1 MQWTDRIGSRVKL
14 RDLHILLAVA
24 QAGSMSR
31 AADRLAISHPVV
43 SKTIADLEHALGVRL
58 LDRTSQGTEPT
69 AYGQALLSCGTVVFD
84 ELRRGVQEIAFLSDP
99 TVGEL
104 RIGCAAPYIE
114 GLIPAVIARLAERC
128 PQIKFQITDT
138 DAVTLCG
145 LLRERKLDLVIG
157 RVLSSVFGDDLTSE
171 FLFDECIHVV
181 AGAKSIWSRRRKI
194 GLAELCDEPWLLPES
209 DNIAMTLICD
219 AFAAAGLKVPA
230 PQVISNSV
238 TLRVRLVETGRFLAI
253 LPDSTI
259 RFGAGRMQI
268 KILPVPLTMKTPPT
282 VAISLKHRT
291 PNPAARLFI
300 DELRAFAKPFMNG
313 RPPQAAIQ
321 PTAKTS
327 NGAGVAKR

>member
-1 MQWTDRIGSRVKL
+1 
-14 RDLHILLAVA
+14 
-24 QAGSMSR
+24 
-31 AADRLAISHPVV
+31 
-43 SKTIADLEHALGVRL
+43 
-58 LDRTSQGTEPT
+58 
-69 AYGQALLSCGTVVFD
+69 
-84 ELRRGVQEIAFLSDP
+84 
-99 TVGEL
+99 
-104 RIGCAAPYIE
+104 
-114 GLIPAVIARLAERC
+114 
-128 PQIKFQITDT
+128 
-138 DAVTLCG
+138 
-145 LLRERKLDLVIG
+145 
-157 RVLSSVFGDDLTSE
+157 
-171 FLFDECIHVV
+171 
-181 AGAKSIWSRRRKI
+181 
-194 GLAELCDEPWLLPES
+194 
-209 DNIAMTLICD
+209 MTLICD